1 MKTLLPGATIGM
13 LGGGQLGRMFT
24 LAARSMGYR
33 VHVYTSK
40 PNSPT
45 AQVADFETV
54 AKFDDIDAIEKFAR
68 SVDVVTYEF
77 ENVPAAAV
85 QMLEKTVP
93 THPSSK
99 VLFTAQHR
107 LREKTFLSE
116 NGFPVA
122 RFYAVSTAEDLEK
135 GLQHTG
141 TPAILKTAGFGYDG
155 KGQAQVHDLE
165 SAIAA
170 WDNLDRTEA
179 VLEEKVLFD
188 SEVSLVA
195 SRNAAGEFAHFG
207 LIQNDHRNHILHLSQ
222 APANA
227 PESLHESAAKMVRE
241 LCEALEVVGVICVE
255 FFRRGDELII
265 NEIAPRPHN
274 SGHLTIEAC
283 QTSQFEQQLRAVCGL
298 PPGPTNFLSPA
309 AMVNLLGDLWENG
322 EPDWEKV
329 LSQSGLHLH
338 LYGKGDARV
347 GRKMGHITALG
358 ETAES
363 AKKLVEDAFRKLG
376 GGE

>member
-1 MKTLLPGATIGM
+1 M

-24 LAARSMGYR
+24 IAARTMGYR

-45 AQVADFETV
+45 AQVANFQTV
-54 AKFDDIDAIEKFAR
+54 AEFDDIDAIEEFAR

-85 QMLEKTVP
+85 QMLEQTVP

-107 LREKTFLSE
+107 LREKTFLAE

-122 RFYAVSTAEDLEK
+122 RFFAVSNIDELEK

-141 TPAILKTAGFGYDG
+141 APAILKTAGFGYDG
-155 KGQAQVHDLE
+155 KGQAQVSDLE

-170 WDNLDRTEA
+170 WDNLERKEA

-195 SRNAAGEFAHFG
+195 SRNTAGDFAHFG
-207 LIQNDHRNHILHLSQ
+207 LIENEHRNHILHLSQ

-227 PESLHESAAKMVRE
+227 PKELHETAANMVQK

-255 FFRRGDELII
+255 FFRRGDELLI

-283 QTSQFEQQLRAVCGL
+283 QTSQFEQQLRAICGL
-298 PPGPTNFLSPA
+298 PPGSTDFLQPA
-309 AMVNLLGDLWENG
+309 AMVNLLGDLWQNG
-322 EPDWEKV
+322 DPDWSKV
-329 LSQSGLHLH
+329 LSQPGLHLH
-338 LYGKGDARV
+338 LYGKNDAKP

-358 ETAES
+358 EDAIKS
-363 AKKLVEDAFRKLG
+363 AKDVFHQLSDTP
-376 GGE
+376 

>member
-45 AQVADFETV
+45 EQVADFATV
-54 AKFDDIDAIEKFAR
+54 AEFDDIDAIEKFAQ

-85 QMLEKTVP
+85 QMLEQTVP

-155 KGQAQVHDLE
+155 KGQAEVHDLQ
-165 SAIAA
+165 SAITA
-170 WDNLDRTEA
+170 WENLDRSEA
-179 VLEEKVLFD
+179 VLEEKVLFND
-188 SEVSLVA
+188 EVSLVA

-207 LIQNDHRNHILHLSQ
+207 LIQNDHRNHILHLSH

-227 PESLHESAAKMVRE
+227 PKELHQCAAEMVRD

-298 PPGPTNFLSPA
+298 PPGPTDFLSPA
-309 AMVNLLGDLWENG
+309 VMVNLLGDLWENG
-322 EPDWEKV
+322 EPDWQKV

-338 LYGKGDARV
+338 LYGKADARV

-358 ETAES
+358 EDAKSKAENIFEHL
-363 AKKLVEDAFRKLG
+363 KRIK
-376 GGE
+376 